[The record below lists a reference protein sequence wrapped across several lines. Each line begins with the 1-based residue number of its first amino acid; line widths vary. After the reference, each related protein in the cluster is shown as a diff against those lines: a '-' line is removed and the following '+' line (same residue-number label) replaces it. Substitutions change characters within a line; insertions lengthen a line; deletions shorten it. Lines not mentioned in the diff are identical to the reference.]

1 MRSWFETDLRLT
13 KMAPLGKEEV
23 RESFFLFF
31 NDYSSQSQGVKK
43 KDFSLIGSTNTR
55 YSTGT
60 NPAAP

>member
-1 MRSWFETDLRLT
+1 
-13 KMAPLGKEEV
+13 MAPLGKEEV